1 MNSAMQHINL
11 SAISWKMFKKPQI
24 LKSSCNQNWSL
35 MPRKGLGGWDLLLA
49 MNWWSTRPPLY
60 SCIDRI
66 RLNDCNLYFIRWISA
81 LYYTGGDNRLNM
93 GSSTGAAES
102 FLVSFFLFVMMM
114 VMMMMMKM
122 KKGNLPFT
130 SSISRGNVRA
140 QQHDNI
146 NGPGHLFSMI
156 FILGPLYWS

>member
-1 MNSAMQHINL
+1 MQHINL
-11 SAISWKMFKKPQI
+11 SAISWENVQKAPNLEIFLQSK
-24 LKSSCNQNWSL
+24 LKLDAEEGVGRLGSASGHEL
-35 MPRKGLGGWDLLLA
+35 MIYEAP
-49 MNWWSTRPPLY
+49 SLY

-114 VMMMMMKM
+114 MVIMMMMM